1 MASRREEKERLRQER
16 EERERLAEPKA
27 KRARLLQLIGGVV
40 VACAIIAGV
49 AYAVSTGGGGG
60 GGADDG
66 PDIDSDKLKAA
77 AQSSGCVYRTFP
89 NEGQQHEN
97 KKFTAADYKT
107 NPPTSGA
114 HLPPGQEAQDG
125 LYVAGTE
132 PEIGSWVHTL
142 EHGRILFQ
150 YRPGTDKAVVAQLEK
165 LFNEDVAGSGGAYHS
180 VLMRNNTEMPFQVAA
195 VAWRHYMAC
204 REFTPKSIDAMR
216 AFREELVDKAPEKIP

>member
-1 MASRREEKERLRQER
+1 MSSRKEEKERLRQER
-16 EERERLAEPKA
+16 EERERAAAAKA
-27 KRARLLQLIGGVV
+27 KRSRLLQLIGGVV
-40 VACAIIAGV
+40 VACAIVAGV
-49 AYAVSTGGGGG
+49 AYAVSTGGG
-60 GGADDG
+60 DDNG
-66 PDIDSDKLKAA
+66 PDIDHDKLKAA
-77 AQSSGCVYRTFP
+77 AQTSGCVYRAFT
-89 NEGQQHEN
+89 NEGELHED

-125 LYVAGTE
+125 LYVAGNE

-150 YRPGTDKAVVAQLEK
+150 YRPGTDRATVAQLEK

-180 VLMRNNTEMPFQVAA
+180 VLMRNNTKMPFEVAA

-204 REFTPKSIDAMR
+204 REFTPDAISAMR
-216 AFREELVDKAPEKIP
+216 TFREELVDTAPEKVP

>member
-1 MASRREEKERLRQER
+1 MASRKEEKERLRQER
-16 EERERLAEPKA
+16 EERERAAAAKA
-27 KRARLLQLIGGVV
+27 RRSRLLQLIGGIV

-49 AYAVSTGGGGG
+49 AFAVSSSGGG
-60 GGADDG
+60 DDG
-66 PDIDSDKLKAA
+66 PDIDNDKLKGA
-77 AQSSGCVYRTFP
+77 AQTSGCVYRSFP
-89 NEGQQHEN
+89 DEGQNHES

-107 NPPTSGA
+107 NPPTSGS

-125 LYVAGTE
+125 LYAAGNE

-150 YRPGTDKAVVAQLEK
+150 YRPGTDAATVAQLEK

-180 VLMRNNTEMPFQVAA
+180 VLMRNNSTMPFQVAA

-204 REFTPKSIDAMR
+204 RAFTPETITAMR